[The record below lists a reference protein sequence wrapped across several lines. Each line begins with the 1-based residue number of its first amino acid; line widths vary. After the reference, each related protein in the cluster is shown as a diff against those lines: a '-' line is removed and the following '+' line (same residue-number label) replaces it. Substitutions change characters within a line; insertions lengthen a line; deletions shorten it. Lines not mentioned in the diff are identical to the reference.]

1 MLALHLRHD
10 ASDGGTVGSAL
21 HERLVREA
29 QTLRGLL
36 ECPSPFEGLERSQR
50 TLNSLPE
57 SRAVARSLENAEAVG
72 EERLR
77 EVVERLGKE
86 CFPPEFGPRRP

>member
-1 MLALHLRHD
+1 M
-10 ASDGGTVGSAL
+10 DG
-21 HERLVREA
+21 
-29 QTLRGLL
+29 
-36 ECPSPFEGLERSQR
+36 ECAGNPFNPFEGLERSQR